1 MSETVEADSSP
12 SGSSSGSPWLYM
24 ILAVVLIAVII
35 VVGAVLIK
43 TVLPGLKDSQQPTVA
58 PTPTL
63 ALTFTPASTSA
74 PTSTPPALAMRDTD
88 TPRFDFESAGARPG
102 EEWTG
107 FFGQV
112 LDAQGEPVAGV
123 GVVVWYRNGTLAS
136 EVAHTDESG
145 CYEIRLAE
153 APLEGSWSIQL
164 LTDDRQPAS
173 KLFTFNTD
181 DDVTTGIQQI
191 QVIWKE
197 IP

>member
-1 MSETVEADSSP
+1 MRETVETDSSP
-12 SGSSSGSPWLYM
+12 SGPSSGSPWLYM

-35 VVGAVLIK
+35 VVGAILIK

-58 PTPTL
+58 PTL
-63 ALTFTPASTSA
+63 ALTLTFTPVSTSA
-74 PTSTPPALAMRDTD
+74 PTSTPPALAMHDTD
-88 TPRFDFESAGARPG
+88 TPRFDFESAGARPSEG
-102 EEWTG
+102 WTG

-123 GVVVWYRNGTLAS
+123 GVVVWYRDGTPAS
-136 EVAHTDESG
+136 EVVHTDESG

-153 APLEGSWSIQL
+153 APLGGSWSIQL
-164 LTDDRQPAS
+164 LSDDGQPAS

-181 DDVTTGIQQI
+181 DDVTSGIQQI